1 MSQAIFDQL
10 ILFFLELHFAHY
22 AYDGLGA
29 VEERKS
35 GQVVRMTLRR
45 DV

>member
-10 ILFFLELHFAHY
+10 ILFFLELYFAHY
-22 AYDGLGA
+22 ANDSLGA

-35 GQVVRMTLRR
+35 GQVVRIALRR
-45 DV
+45 GV

>member
-1 MSQAIFDQL
+1 MFQAIFDQL

-22 AYDGLGA
+22 ANDSLGA

-35 GQVVRMTLRR
+35 S
-45 DV
+45 